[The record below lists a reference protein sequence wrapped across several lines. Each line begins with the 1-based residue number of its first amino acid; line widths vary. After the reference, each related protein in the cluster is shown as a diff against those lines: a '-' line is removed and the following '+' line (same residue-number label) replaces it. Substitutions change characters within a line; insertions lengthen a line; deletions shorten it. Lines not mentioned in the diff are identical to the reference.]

1 MKETVLPPPTAADYL
16 AQEIQ
21 ARGWGVAGFAAR
33 SGITLELLQDILAGV
48 RSINLQTAR
57 RLAVATG
64 TTIWTW
70 LRVGEPDLAFA

>member
-1 MKETVLPPPTAADYL
+1 MKETELPTPTAAEYL
-16 AQEIQ
+16 AQEIE

-33 SGITLELLQDILAGV
+33 SGIKLDLLRGILDGTYP
-48 RSINLQTAR
+48 INLQTAR

-70 LRVGEPDLAFA
+70 LRVGDADLALA

>member
-1 MKETVLPPPTAADYL
+1 MKETVLPTPTAADYL

-33 SGITLELLQDILAGV
+33 SGIKQDLLRDILSGT
-48 RSINLQTAR
+48 RSISLQTAR
-57 RLAVATG
+57 RLAIATG

-70 LRVGEPDLAFA
+70 LTVGDGELAFA

>member
-1 MKETVLPPPTAADYL
+1 MKETNFPQPTAADYL
-16 AQEIQ
+16 AQEIR

-33 SGITLELLQDILAGV
+33 SGIKPDLLRGILDGT

-57 RLAVATG
+57 RLAIATG

-70 LRVGEPDLAFA
+70 LRVGEAEPAFA

>member
-1 MKETVLPPPTAADYL
+1 MKETVLPTPTAADYL

-21 ARGWGVAGFAAR
+21 SRGWGVAGFAAR
-33 SGITLELLQDILAGV
+33 SGIKLEVLRDILDGT

-70 LRVGEPDLAFA
+70 LRVGDPELAFA

>member
-1 MKETVLPPPTAADYL
+1 MTENALPRPTAADYL

-21 ARGWGVAGFAAR
+21 AHGWGVAGFAAR
-33 SGITLELLQDILAGV
+33 SGIKLELLQEILNGT
-48 RSINLQTAR
+48 RTISLQTAR

-70 LRVGEPDLAFA
+70 LRVGEPEFAFA